1 MVRWPVV
8 TAVGDSLVNSSVLRL
23 PGGNERKP
31 SEFEL
36 LHVAVVCLTNAV
48 PRLVSLVSS
57 RAVYLSVDLSFCE
70 MKNGAS
76 IIDYRSTGTAY
87 FVCF

>member
-1 MVRWPVV
+1 MENWRGETGGAGVVRWPVV

-36 LHVAVVCLTNAV
+36 LHVAVVSCLFNKCCAQV
-48 PRLVSLVSS
+48 
-57 RAVYLSVDLSFCE
+57 
-70 MKNGAS
+70 GIIS
-76 IIDYRSTGTAY
+76 I
-87 FVCF
+87 